1 MAAEQFY
8 AGSLFMLY
16 IRTGGAWKPVACLTS
31 NGISE
36 SWDFAETVT
45 KCDLG
50 VTRRKPTTYSF
61 EIPFEGV
68 FTDTVGAGGDTAKAS
83 WDRISTIARAK
94 TLTEFQVAL
103 LKTDG
108 TEDPNFSEQY
118 GYAYFSALEITGA
131 EGEFITFTGTLLGD
145 GDITTTD
152 PYPGY

>member
-1 MAAEQFY
+1 MADEQFY
-8 AGSLFMLY
+8 SGSLFMLY

-45 KCDLG
+45 KCDPG
-50 VTRRKPTTYSF
+50 VTRRKPTTYSY

-68 FTDTVGAGGDTAKAS
+68 FTDTSGAGGDNAKAS
-83 WDRISTIARAK
+83 WDRISIIARAK

-108 TEDPNFSEQY
+108 TEEPNFSAQY

-131 EGEFITFTGTLLGD
+131 EGDFITFTGTLLGD